1 MRENVEWELLFL
13 GMDDC
18 GVITYEQHLPYGSL
32 DKLYEVI
39 KGYQQIVNIENINCF
54 IGQV

>member
-1 MRENVEWELLFL
+1 MEWELLFL